1 MRSLLR
7 ADHVAVPALVPSVRS
22 VDRAVAS
29 GHTRGAGQP
38 EVSGGHAGVGHRHSG
53 PAHPVPLP
61 ALPALGGAVLHQ
73 GDSSI
78 SGNTCPHKM
87 EEWLPHALEAPL
99 YA

>member
-1 MRSLLR
+1 MRSVLR
-7 ADHVAVPALVPSVRS
+7 ADHVPVPALVPSVRS
-22 VDRAVAS
+22 VDGALAP

-38 EVSGGHAGVGHRHSG
+38 EVPGGHAGVGHCHSG

-78 SGNTCPHKM
+78 SGKTCPHKIGGV
-87 EEWLPHALEAPL
+87 PALCAVGPSI
-99 YA
+99 